1 MEEPNLEPA
10 PGEPERK
17 VERERFEAL
26 EQLEDWLEVPL
37 FILGFVWLALLVLDL
52 TRGLTPGLQIAA
64 TVIWI
69 IFILDFLLK
78 FVLAPRKLAY
88 LKSSWLT
95 AIALLLPALRVLRFA
110 RVLRLS
116 RLARAARATR
126 GVQGV
131 RFARILTSL
140 NRGMRALRASMRRRG
155 VGYVAALTL
164 IVALV
169 GAAGIYAFEQPA
181 AGGGIESYGEA
192 LWWTGMLLTTL
203 GSEYWPRT
211 PEGRALCLV
220 LSLYAFAVF
229 GYLAATLTSFFVD
242 RDAAADEGAVAG
254 TEEIR
259 RLRAEIEALRA
270 DLRGTSGS

>member
-1 MEEPNLEPA
+1 VEDPTQNPMPEQEPDREEL
-10 PGEPERK
+10 
-17 VERERFEAL
+17 ERERFEIL
-26 EQLEDWLEVPL
+26 RQLEDWLEMPL
-37 FILGFVWLALLVLDL
+37 FLLGFVWLALLVLEL
-52 TRGLTPGLQIAA
+52 TRGITPGLQMA
-64 TVIWI
+64 TTIIWG

-78 FVLAPRKLAY
+78 LVLAPKKLAY
-88 LKSSWLT
+88 LRSNWLT
-95 AIALLLPALRVLRFA
+95 ALALLLPALRVLRFA
-110 RVLRLS
+110 RVVRLG
-116 RLARAARATR
+116 RVARAARGVR
-126 GVQGV
+126 GV
-131 RFARILTSL
+131 RLARILTSL

-155 VGYVAALTL
+155 VGYVAALTA

-169 GAAGIYAFEQPA
+169 GAAGIFAFEQPS
-181 AGGGIESYGEA
+181 AGGAIETYGEA

-211 PEGRALCLV
+211 PEGRALCFL

-254 TEEIR
+254 AEEIR

-270 DLRGTSGS
+270 DLRGNRGS